1 MKVETYIFLEGRT
14 EEALDFYVKKLGA
27 KVEMRMRYSE
37 SPNPVPQQML
47 PPGGAGKI
55 MHASFTLGDTRIMAS
70 DGHVERE
77 PRYESFSL
85 AITAPDEKEARRM
98 FDALASE
105 GGEVRSPLQKTFFSP
120 CFGMARDKF
129 GIGWMVLVPQQ

>member
-1 MKVETYIFLEGRT
+1 M
-14 EEALDFYVKKLGA
+14 
-27 KVEMRMRYSE
+27 
-37 SPNPVPQQML
+37 
-47 PPGGAGKI
+47 
-55 MHASFTLGDTRIMAS
+55 
-70 DGHVERE
+70 ERE

-129 GIGWMVLVPQQ
+129 GIGWMVLVPQ

>member
-55 MHASFTLGDTRIMAS
+55 MHASFMLGDTRIMAS

-77 PRYESFSL
+77 PAYESFSL

-129 GIGWMVLVPQQ
+129 GIGWMVLVPQ